1 MTDPT
6 CPFCEIVAG
15 RREREVVLDDV
26 DVVAF
31 LNKYPAT
38 TGHML
43 VVPRIHR
50 RDIWE
55 IEQ

>member
-1 MTDPT
+1 LTDPT